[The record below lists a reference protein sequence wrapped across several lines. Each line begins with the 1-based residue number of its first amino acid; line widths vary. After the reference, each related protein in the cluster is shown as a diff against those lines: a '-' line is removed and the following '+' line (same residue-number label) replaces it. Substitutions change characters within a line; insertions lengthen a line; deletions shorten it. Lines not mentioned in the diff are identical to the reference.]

1 MTPRPHSN
9 RRIREAAEEIFGHR
23 SLLPGQAEAMR
34 ALLDGHDVLLIAPT
48 GAGKSLT
55 YQVPGVLL
63 DGCTVVVSPLLALQ
77 RDQVERLGEGGP
89 EVRAGRI
96 SSLESARQKAEILD
110 LAREGE
116 LEFLFLSPEQ
126 LADPDVRREVAALDP
141 SLVAV
146 DEAHCV
152 SSWGR
157 DFRPDY
163 FRLGEL
169 IAELGSP
176 RVIAMTA
183 TAAPPVQEEIVERLA
198 LRDHVAVVTGFE
210 RDNIALEVAAVGSA
224 DEQRETVLD
233 RVRQAS
239 SAGPARG
246 IVYCRTRRAAE
257 EYAALLE
264 QAGFSSGV
272 YHGGLSRTRRETTQ
286 QAFMDDQLHVV
297 VATSAFGMGIDK
309 PDIRFVVHA
318 QVPEAPDTYYQEVGR
333 AGRDGRP
340 ATGTLVY
347 RPEDLS
353 LGRFFAG
360 GVPKAES
367 VRATIEAA
375 DRGGDSDPAT
385 VRGRTGLGSQQTK
398 RILNLAS
405 EVERTTGATATAQA
419 VLDRAEAIRRL
430 QQSRV
435 EMMRGYAETDRC
447 RMDYLVAY
455 FGERTDHLCGLCD
468 NCRAGMAAQQ
478 HDDTGERFPLGARV
492 EHAEFGPGT
501 VTDHEDDRITV
512 LFDDV
517 GYRTL
522 SRDLVEG
529 KDLLEPSD
537 G

>member
-1 MTPRPHSN
+1 VSPATQSRA
-9 RRIREAAEEIFGHR
+9 IRAAAEEIFGHS

-34 ALLDGHDVLLIAPT
+34 GVLDGHDVLLVAPT

-63 DGCTVVVSPLLALQ
+63 PGCTVVVSPLLALQ
-77 RDQVERLGEGGP
+77 QDQADRLGAGGP

-96 SSLESARQKAEILD
+96 SSRETRAQKAEVLR
-110 LAREGE
+110 LAQEDE
-116 LEFLFLSPEQ
+116 IEFVFLSPEQ
-126 LADPDVRREVAALDP
+126 LADDDLRQEIAELRP

-163 FRLGEL
+163 FRLGDL
-169 IAELGSP
+169 IADLGRP

-183 TAAPPVQEEIVERLA
+183 TAAPPVQDEIVERLQ
-198 LRDHVAVVTGFE
+198 LRDHRRVVTGFE
-210 RDNIALEVAAVGSA
+210 RDNLALDVVRRASA
-224 DEQRETVLD
+224 EEQQRTVLE
-233 RVRQAS
+233 RVAEAAQAG
-239 SAGPARG
+239 AGL
-246 IVYCRTRRAAE
+246 VYCRTRRASE
-257 EYAALLE
+257 EYAAALDD
-264 QAGFSSGV
+264 AGISTGV
-272 YHGGLSRTRRETTQ
+272 YHAGLSGRRREETHR
-286 QAFMDDQLHVV
+286 AFLAGEVRVV

-318 QVPEAPDTYYQEVGR
+318 QVPESPDTYYQEVGR
-333 AGRDGRP
+333 AGRDGAP
-340 ATGTLVY
+340 ATATLVY
-347 RPEDLS
+347 RAEDLS

-360 GVPKAES
+360 GVPKQAA
-367 VRATIEAA
+367 VRSTLRAATH
-375 DRGGDSDPAT
+375 GGDSDPAA
-385 VRGRTGLGSQQTK
+385 VRGRTGLGPQQTK

-405 EVERTTGATATAQA
+405 EVERTSGRRATARS
-419 VLDRAEAIRRL
+419 VLERAEAIRRL

-455 FGERTDHLCGLCD
+455 FGERTDHLCGACD
-468 NCRAGMAAQQ
+468 NCRDGRAGEQ
-478 HDDTGERFPLGARV
+478 HDDRDESLPLGARV
-492 EHAEFGPGT
+492 SHPEFGDGA
-501 VTDHEDDRITV
+501 VTDHEEDRITV

-522 SRDLVEG
+522 SRAVVEDQG
-529 KDLLEPSD
+529 LLASAD
-537 G
+537 A

>member
-1 MTPRPHSN
+1 VSPRAN
-9 RRIREAAEEIFGHR
+9 ARLVREAAEEIFGHS

-34 ALLDGHDVLLIAPT
+34 GLLDGHDVLLVAPT

-63 DGCTVVVSPLLALQ
+63 PGCTVVVSPLLALQ
-77 RDQVERLGEGGP
+77 QDQAERLGEGGP

-96 SSLESARQKAEILD
+96 SSRETAAQKAEVLR
-110 LAREGE
+110 LAREE
-116 LEFLFLSPEQ
+116 EIEFVFLSPEQ
-126 LADPDVRREVAALDP
+126 LADDDLRRELAALEP

-163 FRLGEL
+163 FRLGDL
-169 IAELGSP
+169 VADLGQP

-183 TAAPPVQEEIVERLA
+183 TAAPPVQDEIVERLA
-198 LRDHVAVVTGFE
+198 LRDHRRVVTGFE
-210 RDNIALEVAAVGSA
+210 RGNLALEVVRCASVE
-224 DEQRETVLD
+224 EQQRTVLELA
-233 RVRQAS
+233 QAGAES
-239 SAGPARG
+239 GPG
-246 IVYCRTRRAAE
+246 LVYCRTRRASE
-257 EYAALLE
+257 DYAALLTE
-264 QAGFSSGV
+264 AGVSTGV
-272 YHGGLSRTRRETTQ
+272 YHAGLAGRRREETHR
-286 QAFMDDQLHVV
+286 AFLDGDVRVV

-318 QVPEAPDTYYQEVGR
+318 QVPESPDTYYQEVGR
-333 AGRDGRP
+333 AGRDGAP
-340 ATGTLVY
+340 ASATLVY
-347 RPEDLS
+347 RSEDLS

-360 GVPKAES
+360 GVPKPAA
-367 VRATIEAA
+367 VRSTLRAA
-375 DRGGDSDPAT
+375 PEGGDSDPAS
-385 VRGRTGLGSQQTK
+385 VRERTGLGPQQTK

-405 EVERTTGATATAQA
+405 EVERTTGRKATARA
-419 VLDRAEAIRRL
+419 VVERAEAIRRL

-455 FGERTDHLCGLCD
+455 FGERTDALCGTCD
-468 NCRAGMAAQQ
+468 NCRAGTAGEQ
-478 HDDTGERFPLGARV
+478 HDDRDEALPLGARV
-492 EHAEFGPGT
+492 RHPEFGDGA
-501 VTDHEDDRITV
+501 VTDHEEDRITV

-522 SRDLVEG
+522 SRAVVEAQE
-529 KDLLEPSD
+529 LLALAE